1 MLEIFLLPLGL
12 FKDCSLI
19 LQVLQM
25 ITVSDRCGNGTR
37 HNANVH
43 GYDI

>member
-1 MLEIFLLPLGL
+1 MLEIFRPPLGL

-25 ITVSDRCGNGTR
+25 ITVSDRCNGTR